1 MAGFGRKIASYVGLV
16 DDRRYDEDLSDEEL
30 TTEVYS
36 DDGYEP
42 STVTPLPDRR
52 PRSSAAQGRSHE
64 PQGKDKDD
72 AGGRQPR
79 ALAPREPVAEEPE
92 PSIAD
97 VNRILTVH
105 PRNFNEARVIG
116 EHIRDGVPVI
126 MNLTEMEERDAKRLV
141 DFAAGLIFG
150 VRGSIDKVTSRVFL
164 LCPHNVN
171 VTPEDKARIAGEG
184 FFNQS

>member
-1 MAGFGRKIASYVGLV
+1 MAGLGRKIASYVGLV

-30 TTEVYS
+30 TTEVYPE
-36 DDGYEP
+36 DGYEE
-42 STVTPLPDRR
+42 SSVTPLPQRR
-52 PRSSAAQGRSHE
+52 TPAKAPGKEAE
-64 PQGKDKDD
+64 PHQQRP
-72 AGGRQPR
+72 AVR
-79 ALAPREPVAEEPE
+79 REPRPEVEEQ
-92 PSIAD
+92 SIAD

-105 PRNFNEARVIG
+105 PRNFNEARIIG

-126 MNLTEMEERDAKRLV
+126 MNLTEMDDGDAKRLV

>member
-1 MAGFGRKIASYVGLV
+1 MAGLGRKIASYVGLV

-30 TTEVYS
+30 TTEVYPE
-36 DDGYEP
+36 DGYEE
-42 STVTPLPDRR
+42 SSVTPLPQRR
-52 PRSSAAQGRSHE
+52 TTPAKAPGKEAE
-64 PQGKDKDD
+64 PHQQRP
-72 AGGRQPR
+72 AVR
-79 ALAPREPVAEEPE
+79 REPRPEAEEQ
-92 PSIAD
+92 SIAD

-105 PRNFNEARVIG
+105 PRNFNEARIIG

-126 MNLTEMEERDAKRLV
+126 MNLTEMDDSDAKRLV

>member
-30 TTEVYS
+30 TTEVYAE
-36 DDGYEP
+36 DGYED
-42 STVTPLPDRR
+42 SSVTPLPQRR
-52 PRSSAAQGRSHE
+52 N
-64 PQGKDKDD
+64 
-72 AGGRQPR
+72 
-79 ALAPREPVAEEPE
+79 APAKEPE
-92 PSIAD
+92 PRQSRPVVHRDPDPEPEEQSIAD

-105 PRNFNEARVIG
+105 PRNFNEARIIG

-126 MNLTEMEERDAKRLV
+126 MNLTEMEDGDAKRLV